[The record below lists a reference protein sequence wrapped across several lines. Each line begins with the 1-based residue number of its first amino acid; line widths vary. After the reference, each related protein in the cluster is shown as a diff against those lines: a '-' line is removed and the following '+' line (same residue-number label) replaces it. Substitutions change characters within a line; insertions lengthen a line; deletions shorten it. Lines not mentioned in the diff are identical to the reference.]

1 MTKKSKIRIFM
12 CLASIFCLMPFTG
25 KVSYAAE
32 DGEYITEY
40 ITITIDAEDDSDN
53 LMYSIDSTDPGAFTN
68 DNTFTIPANSTHTI
82 YVKDEAGN
90 ITSQEYI
97 PDTDFSDEDL
107 KEAPNV
113 PEQPDDTSYSTDNDT
128 YTDIYTYDN
137 TDSTGGDMQDINIE
151 LEIGENGK
159 VENIN
164 YSGILGTGNGHS
176 STLLTEP
183 GIATAHDK
191 VTTDGS
197 DSGEKVFYTVTTA
210 EGDTFYMVV
219 DQRQNN
225 DNVYLLNAV
234 TRADLAA
241 LAVDGSDEGN
251 INDTINSKDEKEDSL
266 LDALQNE
273 KSVSSNSNNSIEKAE
288 DGRGGGLNPQ
298 IIVVVAVLIGGGV
311 YYYLK
316 VYKNKKDEQM
326 DVMDAMDM
334 EDFVSEEAE
343 DEEAEFEYADDE
355 KQEFL
360 NNLINDNNDKENE
373 AFYNTTPEE
382 YAASEEDTAS
392 KEDVPITSQTAEF
405 EADYDPELDGEE
417 DWEE

>member
-1 MTKKSKIRIFM
+1 MTRKSKIKIFM
-12 CLASIFCLMPFTG
+12 CLASVFCLMPFTG
-25 KVSYAAE
+25 KMSYAAE
-32 DGEYITEY
+32 DEEY
-40 ITITIDAEDDSDN
+40 ITITIDAEDDNDS
-53 LMYSIDSTDPGAFTN
+53 LMYSIDSTEPSAFTN

-90 ITSQEYI
+90 ITSQEY
-97 PDTDFSDEDL
+97 EGL
-107 KEAPNV
+107 KEVPNV
-113 PEQPDDTSYSTDNDT
+113 SGQPDDTSDNTDNDNT
-128 YTDIYTYDN
+128 YTDKYTSDN
-137 TDSTGGDMQDINIE
+137 TDSTGEMQDINIE
-151 LEIGENGK
+151 LEVGENGK

-183 GIATAHDK
+183 GIATAYDK

-251 INDTINSKDEKEDSL
+251 INNTINAKDEKEDSL

-273 KSVSSNSNNSIEKAE
+273 KNISSVDNSDEKTLK
-288 DGRGGGLNPQ
+288 DDNGGGLNPQ
-298 IIVVVAVLIGGGV
+298 IIVIIAAVIGGGV

-326 DVMDAMDM
+326 DVMDALDM
-334 EDFVSEEAE
+334 GDFVPEGEE
-343 DEEAEFEYADDE
+343 DEEVEFGYADDE

-360 NNLINDNNDKENE
+360 NNLINDNDDKEE
-373 AFYNTTPEE
+373 ETFYDMTPEE
-382 YAASEEDTAS
+382 YAVLEEDSVKIET
-392 KEDVPITSQTAEF
+392 EDVPIASQTAAF

-417 DWEE
+417 DWEEE

>member
-1 MTKKSKIRIFM
+1 MTRKSKIKIFM
-12 CLASIFCLMPFTG
+12 CLASVFCLMPFTG
-25 KVSYAAE
+25 KMSYAAE
-32 DGEYITEY
+32 DEEY
-40 ITITIDAEDDSDN
+40 ITITIDAEDDNDS
-53 LMYSIDSTDPGAFTN
+53 LMYSIDSTEPSAFTN

-97 PDTDFSDEDL
+97 PDTNVSDEGL
-107 KEAPNV
+107 KEVPNV
-113 PEQPDDTSYSTDNDT
+113 SGQPDDTSDNTDNDNT
-128 YTDIYTYDN
+128 YTDKYTSDN
-137 TDSTGGDMQDINIE
+137 TDSTGEMQDINIE
-151 LEIGENGK
+151 LEVGENGK

-183 GIATAHDK
+183 GIATAYDK

-197 DSGEKVFYTVTTA
+197 NSGEKVFYTVTTA

-251 INDTINSKDEKEDSL
+251 INNTINAKDEKEDSL

-273 KSVSSNSNNSIEKAE
+273 KNISSDSGSDEKTLK
-288 DGRGGGLNPQ
+288 DDNGGGLNPQ
-298 IIVVVAVLIGGGV
+298 IIVIIATVIGGGV

-334 EDFVSEEAE
+334 GDFVPASEEDE

-360 NNLINDNNDKENE
+360 NNLINDNDEE
-373 AFYNTTPEE
+373 TFYDTTPEE
-382 YAASEEDTAS
+382 YAAS
-392 KEDVPITSQTAEF
+392 KEDVPIASQTAAF

-417 DWEE
+417 DWEEE